1 MGQYTTSLQQFQA
14 LNDVPE
20 SQLVWLEKHSKF
32 KEFAEGDFITVEGQK
47 IDGPHFILEGRT
59 LLFMKQ
65 GNENREIATLK
76 SGEIFGYLPFSRSTI
91 ANIYTQAIGTVKLL
105 SFNTEEIRSMIND
118 HFELTQAL
126 VHIMNNRV
134 RDFTA
139 LQQQNDKM
147 AALGKLAA
155 GLAHELNNP
164 AAALVS
170 DSLSLRQHLRLEP
183 EAFKELTALHLE
195 AFQVDGV
202 NEELF
207 RVLAIKD
214 RPRLTLKEKTKQE
227 EAIADWLDERGI
239 RNSEEISETFVDF
252 NFNFD
257 NLKVFEEFIPPHAR
271 SSVFNW
277 ILNILVTEKM
287 IADIQVS
294 SGRIAELIK
303 SVKIYTHM
311 DRGSDRMSSN
321 IHDGIRNT
329 LSILGHK
336 IRKGNITVDEHYDE
350 TLPPVLAYTG
360 ELNQVW
366 TNLIDNAMDAM
377 EPNKKGRLCIV
388 TERDR
393 EFVKVTVSDDGPGI
407 PESIRN
413 NIFDPFFTTK
423 EVGKGT
429 GMGLETVQRI
439 ILKHKGSVKVYSVP
453 GNTNFVICFPID
465 SSTVSNQTIE

>member
-14 LNDVPE
+14 LINVPE
-20 SQLVWLEKHSKF
+20 SQLLWLEEHSIF
-32 KEFAEGDFITVEGQK
+32 QEFADNDFITVEGQK
-47 IDGPHFILEGRT
+47 IDGPHFILEGHA

-76 SGEIFGYLPFSRSTI
+76 AGDIFGYLPFSRSTT
-91 ANIYTQAIGTVKLL
+91 ANIYTQAIGPIKML
-105 SFNTEEIRSMIND
+105 SFNTNEIRSMINE

-207 RVLAIKD
+207 RVLAVKD
-214 RPRLTLKEKTKQE
+214 KPRLTLKEKTKQE

-252 NFNFD
+252 NFNFE

-271 SSVFNW
+271 SPVFNW

-366 TNLIDNAMDAM
+366 TNLIDNALDAM
-377 EPNKKGRLCIV
+377 EQNKKGRLCIV
-388 TERDR
+388 TEKDR

-407 PESIRN
+407 PESIRS

-465 SSTVSNQTIE
+465 SSAVSNQTLE

>member
-1 MGQYTTSLQQFQA
+1 
-14 LNDVPE
+14 
-20 SQLVWLEKHSKF
+20 LVWLEEHSKLVDY
-32 KEFAEGDFITVEGQK
+32 ADGNFITMEGQK
-47 IDGPHFILEGRT
+47 MEGPHFILEGRI
-59 LLFMKQ
+59 LLYIKQ
-65 GNENREIATLK
+65 GNEHKEIAILAH
-76 SGEIFGYLPFSRSTI
+76 GGIFGYLPYSRGIIS
-91 ANIYTQAIGTVKLL
+91 NFYSQAVGAVKLL
-105 SFNTEEIRSMIND
+105 SFNTDEIRLMMRD

-134 RDFTA
+134 KDFTA

-183 EAFKELTALHLE
+183 AAFKELTALHLE

-207 RVLAIKD
+207 RVLGTKD
-214 RPRLTLKEKTKQE
+214 KPRLTLREKTKKE
-227 EAIADWLDERGI
+227 EAITDWLEERNI
-239 RNSEEISETFVDF
+239 KNAEEIAETFVDF
-252 NFNFD
+252 NFGFD
-257 NLKVFEEFIPPHAR
+257 NLKVFDGFIPPHAR
-271 SSVFNW
+271 SSIFNW

-287 IADIQVS
+287 IGDIQVS
-294 SGRIAELIK
+294 SSRIAELIK
-303 SVKIYTHM
+303 SIKIYTHM
-311 DRGSDRMSSN
+311 DRGSDKMSSN
-321 IHDGIRNT
+321 VHDGIRNT

-336 IRKGNITVDEHYDE
+336 IRKGNIVVDEHYDE
-350 TLPPVLAYTG
+350 SLPPVMAFIG

-366 TNLIDNAMDAM
+366 TNLIDNALDAM
-377 EPNKKGRLCIV
+377 EGNKKGKLSIT

-393 EFVKVTVSDDGPGI
+393 DFVKITISDDGPGI
-407 PESIRN
+407 PENIRSK
-413 NIFDPFFTTK
+413 IFDPFFTTK

-439 ILKHKGSVKVYSVP
+439 ILKHKGSVKVQSAP
-453 GNTNFVICFPID
+453 GNTTFIVCFPID
-465 SSTVSNQTIE
+465 GNAVAN

>member
-1 MGQYTTSLQQFQA
+1 MEANTILLQQFEA
-14 LNDVPE
+14 LANVPAV
-20 SQLVWLEKHSKF
+20 QLEWLEQNSKVREF
-32 KEFAEGDFITVEGQK
+32 KDGELITIVGNE

-59 LLFMKQ
+59 LIFMKQ
-65 GNENREIATLK
+65 GNENREITRLGK
-76 SGEIFGYLPFSRSTI
+76 GQIFGYLPYSRSTVT
-91 ANIYTQAIGTVKLL
+91 NVFTQAIEAVKIL
-105 SFNTEEIRSMIND
+105 SFNTHEIRSMISGY
-118 HFELTQAL
+118 FELTQAL
-126 VHIMNNRV
+126 VYIMNDRI

-155 GLAHELNNP
+155 GLAHEINNP

-183 EAFKELTALHLE
+183 YAFKQLTALHLE
-195 AFQVDGV
+195 ASQIDAV
-202 NEELF
+202 NEELLKILALKNNP
-207 RVLAIKD
+207 VLS
-214 RPRLTLKEKTKQE
+214 LKERTKKE
-227 EAIADWLDERGI
+227 EAIADWLDGRKI
-239 RNSEEISETFVDF
+239 NNSEEMSEIFTDF
-252 NFNFD
+252 NFSFE
-257 NLKVFEEFIPPHAR
+257 NLKNLELFLPEHAR

-287 IADIQVS
+287 ILDIQVA

-311 DRGSDRMSSN
+311 DRGAEKMATD
-321 IHDGIRNT
+321 IHHGIRNT

-336 IRKGNITVDEHYDE
+336 FRKGNVSLDEKFDE
-350 TLPPVLAYTG
+350 TLPSVMAYPG

-366 TNLIDNAMDAM
+366 TNLIDNALDSM
-377 EPNKKGRLCIV
+377 EINKKGRITIS
-388 TERDR
+388 TEKDH
-393 EFVKVTVSDDGPGI
+393 EFVKVIITDNGPGI
-407 PESIRN
+407 PENIKS

-439 ILKHKGSVKVYSVP
+439 ILKHKGSVKVQSVP
-453 GNTNFVICFPID
+453 GKTDFTVCFPIN
-465 SSTVSNQTIE
+465 SETITNG